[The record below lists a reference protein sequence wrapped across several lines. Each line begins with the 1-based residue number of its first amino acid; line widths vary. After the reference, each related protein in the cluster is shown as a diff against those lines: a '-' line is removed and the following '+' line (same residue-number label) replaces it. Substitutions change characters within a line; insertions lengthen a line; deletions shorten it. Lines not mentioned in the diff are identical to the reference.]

1 MDVRMPDG
9 TIIRNVPEGTPK
21 EEIAAKYTRMRAR
34 NAMQEAQ
41 AQPPEYSPTEGNSF
55 LQNLGIGFGKSFY
68 DTGRGLKQLAA
79 DAGAAIAPGMFAD
92 DAQRIRAANT
102 EAARLDAPIMRTGG
116 GIVGNIAG
124 TASQFAIPGSLATR
138 AATIPGRLAA
148 GAGLGAAIAN
158 TQPVT
163 GEQTRTVNTVIGGL
177 GGAAGEGI
185 ALGIGRLSMRNPAVS
200 DEVAA
205 LAKRAQ
211 ELEIPLRAEQVT
223 GSRPLAGISA
233 ALDAVPFSGRDA
245 ARNAQRSGF
254 NRALSRTIGENTDN
268 VATAVKQAQS
278 RLGSAYDDVLR
289 NNAVRIDDVATQE
302 IDDVLQAARQE
313 LTDAQFGVVERQVN
327 NLLGKVQAGDTI
339 DGQAAYNIKKMLDRI
354 GRGNDSSLAY
364 HATEL
369 KNTLVA
375 ALDRSLPD
383 DIARQF
389 ANTRKQYANLIQLR
403 KLVKAGAEGNVSPAV
418 LGNVRGLRG
427 DIKEVAD
434 IGAQF
439 LKEPF
444 GNSGTQNRLVGL
456 GLLGSLGG
464 GAFFDPTTALTV
476 AGTGATVGRGTNALL
491 QSPAFVNYQIGGS
504 NALRALLP
512 YARPVLPA
520 LGAAG
525 AVAGQ

>member
-41 AQPPEYSPTEGNSF
+41 GQPPEYSPTEGNSF
-55 LQNLGIGFGKSFY
+55 LQNLGIGFGKSFV

-92 DAQRIRAANT
+92 DAQRIRAENT

-124 TASQFAIPGSLATR
+124 TASQFAIPGSVAAR
-138 AATIPGRLAA
+138 AVTIPGRLAA
-148 GAGLGAAIAN
+148 GAGIGAAIAN

-163 GEQTRTVNTVIGGL
+163 GEQSRAVNTTI
-177 GGAAGEGI
+177 GAAGGALGESL
-185 ALGIGRLSMRNPAVS
+185 ALGIGRLSMRNPNVS

-205 LAKRAQ
+205 LARRAQ
-211 ELEIPLRAEQVT
+211 ELDIPLRAEQVT

-245 ARNAQRSGF
+245 ARDAQRAGF
-254 NRALSRTIGENTDN
+254 NRALSRTVGENTDN
-268 VATAVKQAQS
+268 VATAVKRAQAN
-278 RLGSAYDDVLR
+278 LGGAYDNVLR
-289 NNAVRIDDVATQE
+289 NNAVRVDDVVTQE
-302 IDDVLQAARQE
+302 VDDVLRAAQLE
-313 LTDAQFGVVERQVN
+313 LTDPQFAVIQRQIN
-327 NLLGKVQAGDTI
+327 NLRAKVSPEGTI

-369 KNTLVA
+369 KNTLIA

-383 DIARQF
+383 DVARQF
-389 ANTRKQYANLIQLR
+389 AKTRKQYANLIALR
-403 KLVKAGAEGNVSPAV
+403 KLVKAGAEGNVSPAA

-427 DIKEVAD
+427 DLKEVAD

-439 LKEPF
+439 MKEPF
-444 GNSGTQNRLVGL
+444 GNSGTQNRLVGAGIIGGL
-456 GLLGSLGG
+456 GT
-464 GAFFDPTTALTV
+464 GAMFEPSIALTA
-476 AGTGATVGRGTNALL
+476 AGTGLTIGRGTNALL
-491 QSPAFVNYQIGGS
+491 QSPAFVNYQLGGS